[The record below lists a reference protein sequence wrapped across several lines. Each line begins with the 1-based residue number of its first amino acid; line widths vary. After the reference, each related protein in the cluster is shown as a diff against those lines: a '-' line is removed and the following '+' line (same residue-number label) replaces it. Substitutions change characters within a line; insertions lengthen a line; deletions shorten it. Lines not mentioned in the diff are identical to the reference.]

1 MQEKNIDL
9 IQAHAGKR
17 TPIDAGRRRKIR
29 KEAEKKLAYPNDA
42 AGRGAAV
49 REHVLLRHSVGTT
62 LGYAVFGVDVH
73 VVVD

>member
-1 MQEKNIDL
+1 M
-9 IQAHAGKR
+9 KR
-17 TPIDAGRRRKIR
+17 GR
-29 KEAEKKLAYPNDA
+29 KKLAYPNDA

-49 REHVLLRHSVGTT
+49 REHLLLRHRVGTT